1 MSKVGGGGVDAT
13 QDGLAAVQAGDLD
26 VNVSQDAA
34 GQGKG
39 SLDTALKL
47 AKGEKA
53 EKKVYIPFNSSRLP
67 KARTSSPRTEPKAKQ
82 DAGFARLLF
91 GVRSSTILKMP
102 RL

>member
-13 QDGLAAVQAGDLD
+13 QDALAAVQAGDLD

-34 GQGKG
+34 GKG